1 MNAERILGALVRD
14 ALGGGGRRTQR
25 GRRRR
30 GGGGSLLG
38 GGMKGMLGMGALGVA
53 IAAFDHYTR
62 QQKTPGAQSFG
73 GNYPPPPSPPAGGAT
88 QPGHGGVTP
97 PLPPLPPLPPP
108 PQGSS
113 GRSGSASGS
122 PPPPAP
128 PSSPASTEDEALLM
142 VRAMIAAANADHD
155 LDAEERARIIR
166 AVEESGVSDA
176 EKKLLME
183 ELERPMDIAALA
195 ARAPTPEL
203 KRELYLA
210 SELAIAVDS
219 RAEENYLA
227 RLAKQLGLDAQ
238 AVAELR
244 DLLPASDTR
253 GTAS

>member
-1 MNAERILGALVRD
+1 
-14 ALGGGGRRTQR
+14 
-25 GRRRR
+25 
-30 GGGGSLLG
+30 
-38 GGMKGMLGMGALGVA
+38 MKGMLGMGALGVA
-53 IAAFDHYTR
+53 IAAFDHYSR
-62 QQKTPGAQSFG
+62 QQKTAGAQSFG

-88 QPGHGGVTP
+88 QPGHGGATP

-122 PPPPAP
+122 PPPLPP
-128 PSSPASTEDEALLM
+128 PSSPAGTEEEALLM

-155 LDAEERARIIR
+155 LDAEERDRIVH

-183 ELERPMDIAALA
+183 ELERPLDIASLA
-195 ARAPTPEL
+195 ARADTPAL

-227 RLAKQLGLDAQ
+227 RLAKQLGLDPPT
-238 AVAELR
+238 VAELR
-244 DLLPASDTR
+244 GLLTEADTG